1 MGPDTSS
8 WHDIL
13 TALARRSLR
22 PRSGVALLLALF
34 SGTLSSSAFAQT
46 AKPRAPSLELPASR
60 QSLAVRGAFGPS
72 EVRFWACP
80 PRGTC
85 TEPASPLKVALP
97 DGLTPLDLERK
108 PLKAGELNLLR
119 LVARDGA
126 PFELLIAPPALS
138 SSAAGA
144 AGSTAAPEPLP
155 TALLQGPLGKAESLR
170 ALPDGKLI
178 VARSVHACDD
188 PNGRELLVDV
198 RRFDETKRAFVR
210 ARLSPLD
217 DADLKSAQPLELSS
231 AASELPSPIAP
242 LSGSTSDAQP
252 WIYGQG
258 TGEIPWATL
267 AFVPAPGRKLRLEL
281 APGPDTELLLLL
293 GSEIRRLEVPAAT
306 TSSRTYELSLPAPPS
321 KEGSEAPT
329 CALLTTGAAGAPV
342 QKVSF
347 SRSDRPY
354 DSPET
359 WVRELSGQEPA
370 LYQKALTTDLAAAAR
385 AIQSEFP
392 SLDSAGRARAIEIL
406 LDTPGE
412 LALEPLVT
420 IAAVGSEIERERA
433 DNELEAYDAE
443 RVFEAAAREFS
454 PKKGPRAASFARVMA
469 HAAPDKALLP
479 LARSLGETA
488 RVKTKIPKR
497 REEELEVRR
506 TIRAALRAA
515 VAHAERPEAIE
526 DLLKDSRQNVATRL
540 ELLRAAGAH
549 QKKLGFSLVPFLP
562 ELTSGF
568 EGEYVLLELVL
579 ELDSELD
586 PKLRSQ
592 LESRLTG
599 KAGADWKPVHLF
611 AYQTRL
617 LELLTERPL
626 SPETKARFLRGAESA
641 LASPSR
647 VVRTAALLFLREVDP
662 SKARAAGARVLEL
675 LDQDE
680 WLEVRAEAAITYG
693 ALSAASQEAE
703 KDRAEEALA
712 TRLRKNKG
720 ELSLARA
727 LVRALAKSGGPRART
742 ELKGALEKKGPA
754 QVRGDAAEAL
764 GRLCETSVIDELT
777 THALVLSRPTTEGDV
792 TLGLAAAR
800 ALARLAPSDLEKRLR
815 PLREKSVPGP
825 IQGQLSAIL
834 ESTPNACSKK

>member
-13 TALARRSLR
+13 TALRRTSLR
-22 PRSGVALLLALF
+22 PRSGFALLIVLF
-34 SGTLSSSAFAQT
+34 SGAWSSSASAQA

-80 PRGTC
+80 PRGAC

-97 DGLTPLDLERK
+97 EGLAPEHLERK
-108 PLKAGELNLLR
+108 PLKAGELQLLR
-119 LVARDGA
+119 LVAREGG
-126 PFELLIAPPALS
+126 PFELLIAPPAVDS
-138 SSAAGA
+138 TGAASSAAA
-144 AGSTAAPEPLP
+144 AEPLP
-155 TALLQGPLGKAESLR
+155 TALLQGPLGKDESLR

-178 VARSVHACDD
+178 VARSVRACDD

-210 ARLSPLD
+210 ARLSLLD
-217 DADLKSAQPLELSS
+217 DAELNAAEPLELSPAS
-231 AASELPSPIAP
+231 SELPSPIAP
-242 LSGSTSDAQP
+242 LAGSTSEAQS

-267 AFVPAPGRKLRLEL
+267 SFAPEAGSKLRLEL
-281 APGPDTELLLLL
+281 APGPDTALLLLL
-293 GSEIRRLEVPAAT
+293 GSKTHTLKVPAS
-306 TSSRTYELSLPAPPS
+306 TSPRVYELPLSALLAPE
-321 KEGSEAPT
+321 EGSETPA

-342 QKVSF
+342 RKVSF
-347 SRSDRPY
+347 SRADRPY
-354 DSPET
+354 GSPET

-385 AIQSEFP
+385 AIQDEFP

-412 LALEPLVT
+412 LALGPLVT
-420 IAAVGSEIERERA
+420 IAALGSEVERERA
-433 DNELEAYDAE
+433 DNELDAYDAE
-443 RVFEAAAREFS
+443 RVFEAAAGEFS

-469 HAAPDKALLP
+469 QAAPDKALLP

-488 RVKTKIPKR
+488 RSKTKNPKR

-506 TIRAALRAA
+506 TIRAALRTA
-515 VAHAERPEAIE
+515 VANAEHPEEIE
-526 DLLKDSRQNVATRL
+526 ELLKDSRQKVATRR

-549 QKKLGFSLVPFLP
+549 RKKLGFSLAPFLT
-562 ELTSGF
+562 ELASGF
-568 EGEYVLLELVL
+568 EGEYVLLELLL
-579 ELDSELD
+579 ELDTELE
-586 PKLRSQ
+586 PKLRSRI
-592 LESRLTG
+592 EGRL
-599 KAGADWKPVHLF
+599 AGQADADWQPVHLF

-626 SPETKARFLRGAESA
+626 SPETRARFLAGTESA
-641 LASPSR
+641 LSSPSR
-647 VVRTAALLFLREVDP
+647 VVRTGALLFLREVDP
-662 SKARAAGARVLEL
+662 RKARAAEARVLEL
-675 LDQDE
+675 LDRDE

-693 ALSAASQEAE
+693 TLSAALPEAD

-712 TRLRKNKG
+712 SRLRKNKE

-727 LVRALAKSGGPRART
+727 LVRALAKSGGPRARA
-742 ELKGALEKKGPA
+742 ELRSALEKKGPA
-754 QVRGDAAEAL
+754 QLRGDAAEAL
-764 GRLCETSVIDELT
+764 GRLCETSAIDELT

-800 ALARLAPSDLEKRLR
+800 ALARLAPSDLEKRLQ